1 MYGST
6 NFSQVCQN
14 HSTGKE
20 ELFPKKMA
28 LGQLISTC
36 KRMKLKPYLTP
47 YTRINSKLIKNLN
60 LRAKMI
66 NLLEK
71 NLGVILHDLGFDN
84 DFLGMTPKA

>member
-1 MYGST
+1 MPKSFNLERRVFSKKNGSWT
-6 NFSQVCQN
+6 TDIHMQKNEVE
-14 HSTGKE
+14 T
-20 ELFPKKMA
+20 L
-28 LGQLISTC
+28 
-36 KRMKLKPYLTP
+36 P

-71 NLGVILHDLGFDN
+71 NLGVILHDLGFDS